1 MMRFYNMSMIYP
13 LVAKCKNRNEIMQV
27 AIPEPIFKYSGSY
40 GLKPPQVKYIPIPT
54 PIEIRI

>member
-1 MMRFYNMSMIYP
+1 MIYP